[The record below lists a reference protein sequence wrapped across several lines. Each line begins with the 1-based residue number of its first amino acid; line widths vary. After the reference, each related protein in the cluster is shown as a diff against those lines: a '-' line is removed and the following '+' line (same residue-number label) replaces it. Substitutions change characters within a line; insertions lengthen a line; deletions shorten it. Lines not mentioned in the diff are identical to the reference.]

1 MDRMTEKENNLYILP
16 HNANDLFLWLKYA
29 SYKKTLVSSNPL
41 KLFLHIL
48 EMVHNQH
55 FVRHTVSLILIIY
68 TYHSY
73 QMHDFQNIF
82 TFL

>member
-48 EMVHNQH
+48 EIVHNQDLVLH
-55 FVRHTVSLILIIY
+55 AVSLILINY

-73 QMHDFQNIF
+73 QMHNFQNIF